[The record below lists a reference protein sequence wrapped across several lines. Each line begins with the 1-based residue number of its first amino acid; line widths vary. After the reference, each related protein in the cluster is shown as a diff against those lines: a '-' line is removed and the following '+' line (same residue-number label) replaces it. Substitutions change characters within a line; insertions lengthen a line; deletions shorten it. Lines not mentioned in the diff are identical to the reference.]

1 MTFMTEFLE
10 EIRTEEE
17 LLAIIIRSE
26 YDQPDISFF
35 TSDDNILQVGY
46 MSYSENKKI
55 QPHIHNQYKREIEG
69 TQEVI
74 FIKEGRLIA
83 TFYNQDKE
91 FVSDIE
97 LSSGDCV
104 VLISGGHGFELLEP
118 TKMIEVKNGPYA
130 YDEDKIRF

>member
-1 MTFMTEFLE
+1 MTEFLE

-130 YDEDKIRF
+130 HDEDKIRF